1 MLDVVA
7 SSPSTARSSTDFSDS
22 REVWKAVEEDLSRVA
37 RERRESV
44 RVSCSRRL
52 EERACSVVWVWL
64 GVVGVGSGA
73 WVDVGGAVGW
83 G

>member
-1 MLDVVA
+1 M
-7 SSPSTARSSTDFSDS
+7 
-22 REVWKAVEEDLSRVA
+22 EEDLSRVA